1 MYSNRVS
8 LKSCQTHNLKVH
20 RSNTVGVDFK
30 SYKYGL
36 KTVKHVPM
44 WMIFRNKERFL
55 IFRLQASVVA
65 GNVVQLLVKTLLK
78 LVDVWVDQVKS
89 SSKFDPVWIPTEGF
103 CAIYSS

>member
-1 MYSNRVS
+1 M
-8 LKSCQTHNLKVH
+8 
-20 RSNTVGVDFK
+20 DD
-30 SYKYGL
+30 
-36 KTVKHVPM
+36 
-44 WMIFRNKERFL
+44 L

>member
-1 MYSNRVS
+1 MSNA
-8 LKSCQTHNLKVH
+8 HLKVH

-44 WMIFRNKERFL
+44 WMIFRDKERFL

-78 LVDVWVDQVKS
+78 LVDVWVDHVKS